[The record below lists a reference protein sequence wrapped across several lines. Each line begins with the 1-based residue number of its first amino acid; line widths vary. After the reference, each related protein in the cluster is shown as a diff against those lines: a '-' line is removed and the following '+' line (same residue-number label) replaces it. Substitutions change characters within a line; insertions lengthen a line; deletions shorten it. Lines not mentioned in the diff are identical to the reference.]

1 MHLLIKNGVP
11 RVTVTSEKTK
21 SVLAFEE
28 LVNVDICTIDP
39 YNRTCVIEN
48 TQKENF
54 HCPKSTTFTLQLPEL
69 IEDIIIHANNLELCI
84 KNNNHTQ
91 PSFAIE
97 NYGLKNSVT
106 FRENNFEEIVLV
118 DHGEGR
124 FDLSGQYVQ
133 NLTTKQ
139 GQKTTLVTRTASA
152 PTCFIC
158 YDNDAAH
165 TIQPCGHWGI
175 CNACASHGTFTTCPI
190 CRNAMNDLLKICIV
204 YSSSK
209 SGFSYSVFW

>member
-1 MHLLIKNGVP
+1 MHLLIKNGIP

-39 YNRTCVIEN
+39 YNRTCVIE
-48 TQKENF
+48 TPQKENF
-54 HCPKSTTFTLQLPEL
+54 CKSNTTYSLQLPEL
-69 IEDIIIHANNLELCI
+69 IEDVVIHADNLELYI
-84 KNNNHTQ
+84 KDNNHTQ
-91 PSFAIE
+91 STFAIE
-97 NYGLKNSVT
+97 NFGSRNRVT

-118 DHGEGR
+118 DHSGEGR

-133 NLTTKQ
+133 NLKTRQ
-139 GQKTTLVTRTASA
+139 GQKTTLVTKTTSP

-158 YDNDAAH
+158 YENDAAH

-175 CNACASHGTFTTCPI
+175 CNACVRQSTYSTCPI
-190 CRNAMNDLLKICIV
+190 CRNVTSDLLKICIV
-204 YSSSK
+204 
-209 SGFSYSVFW
+209 